1 MGRPPAD
8 QATGFKRSVLNHQTS
23 AFGTFAEAVLL
34 VPSVPASLLVG
45 TLQNNNISNPTN
57 VHVLPYDR
65 VFFGGDVVAVGAGQ
79 TVAII
84 GDEIL
89 GFLAALTFQVAAL
102 TFI

>member
-1 MGRPPAD
+1 M
-8 QATGFKRSVLNHQTS
+8 
-23 AFGTFAEAVLL
+23 
-34 VPSVPASLLVG
+34 
-45 TLQNNNISNPTN
+45 
-57 VHVLPYDR
+57 HVLPYDW